1 MTGSMSTAQPVPGT
15 VEAWERHLGRR
26 LEGEAGVASLRAELT
41 EGSLPQAFHATAKR
55 HPKRTALVID
65 DVTITYEELDRL
77 AAKAGGWL
85 GARGVGPGQRIIL
98 CGQTSLDF
106 VVAYMGILRIG
117 AVVVPAGAALTEHE
131 MRHLVE
137 DSGAMGALAQGDAL
151 NKLVPISRGSNDLRL
166 VIALERGA
174 EERGSECVP
183 SLQQGIIEGEPVD
196 PREAERDEAALL
208 AYTSGTTGHPKGVP
222 LSHANLLSSI
232 RAVMMAWRWDE
243 QDVLVHALPLSHQHG
258 LGGIHASLLAGS
270 RAVVHRK
277 FDPGRLCAAI
287 ESEKATVL
295 FAVPSMYERL
305 AAWEGIEGV
314 DFSSLRL
321 AVSGS
326 SALSPALASAVSSV
340 IGLEV
345 LERYGSTES
354 GLSVS
359 NPYEGPRRFGTVGLP
374 LPGTELSIVDEEGR
388 RLQPGSD
395 GEIVLRGP
403 QVFSGYLGLS
413 DATRDSFFPGGWFRT
428 GDVGCVDPEDGYLAV
443 TGRLKELI
451 ISGGL
456 NVYPR
461 EVELALEDHP
471 AVDKAAVVGVP
482 SERWGE
488 EVVAFV
494 VAARGH
500 EVDAEALTAHA
511 RQRLS
516 AYKRPK
522 RFLEIDQLP
531 RNEMGKVLRGELVR
545 AAGEKPR
552 AGP

>member
-1 MTGSMSTAQPVPGT
+1 MTDSASTAQPVVGT
-15 VEAWERHLGRR
+15 VGAWERHLGHR
-26 LEGEAGVASLRAELT
+26 LEGEASINSLRVELA
-41 EGSLPQAFHATAKR
+41 EGSLPRAFQATAMHYPDR
-55 HPKRTALVID
+55 AALTID
-65 DVTITYEELDRL
+65 GATVTHGDLDRL

-85 GARGVGPGQRIIL
+85 REQGVDLCQRVLI

-106 VVAYMGILRIG
+106 VVAYMGVLRIG
-117 AVVVPAGAALTEHE
+117 GVVVPAGASLTEHE
-131 MRHLVE
+131 LRHLVD
-137 DSGAMGALAQGDAL
+137 DSGAVCALAQGEAL
-151 NKLVPISRGSNDLRL
+151 DKLVAISRSSTLRR
-166 VIALERGA
+166 VAALGEDAKG
-174 EERGSECVP
+174 VP
-183 SLQQGIIEGEPVD
+183 SVRQGTSEGETVD
-196 PREAERDEAALL
+196 PRDAEGDEAALL
-208 AYTSGTTGHPKGVP
+208 AYTSGTTGRPKGVP

-232 RAVMMAWRWDE
+232 RAAMLAWRWDAD
-243 QDVLVHALPLSHQHG
+243 DVLVHALPLSHQHG
-258 LGGIHASLLAGS
+258 LGGVHTSLLSGS
-270 RAVVHRK
+270 RTVVHGR
-277 FDPGRLCAAI
+277 FDPGKLCSSV
-287 ESEKATVL
+287 ESERATVL

-305 AAWEGIEGV
+305 TAWEGIEEV
-314 DFSSLRL
+314 DLSSLRL

-326 SALSPALASAVSSV
+326 SALSPALARTVSSLL
-340 IGLEV
+340 GLDV

-374 LPGTELSIVDEEGR
+374 LPGTELSIVDGEGR
-388 RLQPGSD
+388 LLPPGSD

-403 QVFSGYLGLS
+403 QVFSGYLGLP
-413 DATRDSFFPGGWFRT
+413 DATRDSFYPGGWFRT
-428 GDVGCVDPEDGYLAV
+428 GDVGRLDREDGYLAV

-471 AVDKAAVVGVP
+471 AIDKAAVVGVP

-500 EVDAEALTAHA
+500 EVDAEELTAHA

-516 AYKRPK
+516 AYKCPK